1 MIYTLTFNPA
11 LDYVM
16 RFGKIVPGSVCR
28 SVYEEI
34 TAGGKGINVS
44 VVLRELGLSSTALGF
59 TAGFT
64 GEYIERLLEAKGIK
78 CDFIRLDSGFSRINV
93 KLKAE
98 NETDLNARGPEI
110 PDEKIKLLFEKL
122 SRLESGDMLVL
133 AGSVPDTLPPDIYE
147 KILAMLSGKGVRFTV
162 DATGSLLMNVL
173 KYKPFL
179 IKPNNF
185 ELGEL
190 FGTRADT
197 DDEIE
202 KYARRLKALGA
213 VNVLVS
219 MAEKGAMLIDAN
231 DKCQRISAAK
241 GKAVNSVGAGDSM
254 VAGFLAATESG
265 KDYGC
270 ALRLGSAAGSATA
283 FSEGLASA
291 GKIKSILETE
301 YASEN

>member
-44 VVLRELGLSSTALGF
+44 VVLKELGLPSTALGF

-78 CDFIRLDSGFSRINV
+78 CEFIRLDSGFSRINV

-110 PDEKIKLLFEKL
+110 PEEKIKLLFDKL
-122 SRLESGDMLVL
+122 ARLKSGDMLVL

-190 FGTRADT
+190 FGGSADT
-197 DDEIE
+197 DEKIE

-213 VNVLVS
+213 QNVLVS
-219 MAEKGAMLIDAN
+219 MAEKGAMLIDAK
-231 DKCQRISAAK
+231 DKFHRISAAK

-254 VAGFLAATESG
+254 VAGFLAAVESG
-265 KDYGC
+265 KDYGY

-291 GKIKSILETE
+291 GKIKSILESE
-301 YASEN
+301 YGSEN

>member
-44 VVLRELGLSSTALGF
+44 VVLKELGLPSTALGF

-78 CDFIRLDSGFSRINV
+78 CEFIRLDSGFSRINV

-110 PDEKIKLLFEKL
+110 PEEKIKLLFDKL
-122 SRLESGDMLVL
+122 ARLKSGDMLVL

-147 KILAMLSGKGVRFTV
+147 KILAMLSGTGVRFTV

-190 FGTRADT
+190 FGDSADT
-197 DDEIE
+197 DEKIE

-213 VNVLVS
+213 QNVLVS
-219 MAEKGAMLIDAN
+219 MAKKGAMLIDAK
-231 DKCQRISAAK
+231 DKFHRISAAK

-254 VAGFLAATESG
+254 VAGFLAAVESG
-265 KDYGC
+265 KDYGY

-291 GKIKSILETE
+291 EKIKSILESE
-301 YASEN
+301 YGLEN